1 MSKQP
6 NSEQEQEQEHEN
18 ESEEETSTEH
28 EVEDSEEGED
38 DDERIPIDLSK
49 NEIYRG
55 ICTLFEDEDGN
66 NILEYISLL
75 HTELIGINKS
85 LENLKSI
92 KKDMSRIADCA
103 ETLVKVSTSAS
114 SSGSASA
121 PVVSSSS
128 TKTEK
133 DKKTRKEK

>member
-1 MSKQP
+1 MSKV
-6 NSEQEQEQEHEN
+6 N
-18 ESEEETSTEH
+18 ESEEVSDNEEVSENEEET
-28 EVEDSEEGED
+28 EESGEI
-38 DDERIPIDLSK
+38 DERIPIDLSQ

-103 ETLVKVSTSAS
+103 ETFLKTNLQQSQQSHNVTVPLSQPSVVTKKVKKVSQ
-114 SSGSASA
+114 
-121 PVVSSSS
+121 
-128 TKTEK
+128 
-133 DKKTRKEK
+133 

>member
-6 NSEQEQEQEHEN
+6 NSEQEQEHEN
-18 ESEEETSTEH
+18 ESEQETSTEND
-28 EVEDSEEGED
+28 VEDSEEGGD
-38 DDERIPIDLSK
+38 NDDERIPIDLSK

-103 ETLVKVSTSAS
+103 ETLIKVSTSI
-114 SSGSASA
+114 SGSASA
-121 PVVSSSS
+121 PVVSS